1 MYSKVGQDRAT
12 YSLNEHGTP
21 ARHGCAAAAG
31 QPPRVV
37 VRAHLEVPFCQKE
50 RAKALGARWDP
61 EHKKWFVEQG
71 QNLADFSEWLPSSL
85 MLSRGS
91 PAVSTASTHD
101 VPKHPPAQDR
111 LARTPEKP
119 LGAAGN
125 RTIRALSP
133 HKADRKRERVASRE
147 SGAEL
152 EKTSATHGRRS
163 PRKEQSVAKR
173 RITALSPH
181 KADQKRERVASRE
194 SGAELEKTSATHGRK
209 SPSKEQKSRINAL
222 RDIDGDDDASM
233 KGFWMY
239 RRKYRDEIRKSLP
252 EGKRMKSD
260 VSRVAGERW
269 RAMTLDEKR
278 SFIMTSKLT
287 EEAGVASGADA
298 VGAQDFGDLGQQQ
311 SVAKSRINALRDIDG
326 DKKASLK
333 GYRAYM
339 QKYRDEIWKSLPE
352 GSRPCDFCRVAG
364 ERWRAMTPDEKR
376 SFIMTSKLPEEA
388 GVASGADAVDAQ
400 DSGDLGQ
407 QFKGVEYSDEDEAPL
422 ITLGQQQMRA

>member
-1 MYSKVGQDRAT
+1 MMYSKVGQDRAT

-71 QNLADFSEWLPSSL
+71 QNPADFSEWLPSSL

-163 PRKEQSVAKR
+163 PRKEQ
-173 RITALSPH
+173 
-181 KADQKRERVASRE
+181 
-194 SGAELEKTSATHGRK
+194 
-209 SPSKEQKSRINAL
+209 KSRINAL

-239 RRKYRDEIRKSLP
+239 RRKYRVEIWKSLP
-252 EGKRMKSD
+252 EGKRPSD
-260 VSRVAGERW
+260 VSRVAGERR
-269 RAMTLDEKR
+269 RAMTPDEKR

-287 EEAGVASGADA
+287 EEAGVASGA
-298 VGAQDFGDLGQQQ
+298 G
-311 SVAKSRINALRDIDG
+311 SRINAL
-326 DKKASLK
+326 
-333 GYRAYM
+333 
-339 QKYRDEIWKSLPE
+339 
-352 GSRPCDFCRVAG
+352 
-364 ERWRAMTPDEKR
+364 
-376 SFIMTSKLPEEA
+376 EE
-388 GVASGADAVDAQ
+388 
-400 DSGDLGQ
+400 
-407 QFKGVEYSDEDEAPL
+407 
-422 ITLGQQQMRA
+422 

>member
-147 SGAEL
+147 SGVEL
-152 EKTSATHGRRS
+152 K
-163 PRKEQSVAKR
+163 
-173 RITALSPH
+173 
-181 KADQKRERVASRE
+181 
-194 SGAELEKTSATHGRK
+194 KTSATHGRK
-209 SPSKEQKSRINAL
+209 SPYKEQKSRINAL
-222 RDIDGDDDASM
+222 RDIDG

-239 RRKYRDEIRKSLP
+239 RRKHRDEIWKSLP
-252 EGKRMKSD
+252 EGKRRSD

-269 RAMTLDEKR
+269 RAMTPDEKR

-287 EEAGVASGADA
+287 EEAGVASGAGSRINA
-298 VGAQDFGDLGQQQ
+298 LEEAGVASGAG
-311 SVAKSRINALRDIDG
+311 SRINALRDIDG